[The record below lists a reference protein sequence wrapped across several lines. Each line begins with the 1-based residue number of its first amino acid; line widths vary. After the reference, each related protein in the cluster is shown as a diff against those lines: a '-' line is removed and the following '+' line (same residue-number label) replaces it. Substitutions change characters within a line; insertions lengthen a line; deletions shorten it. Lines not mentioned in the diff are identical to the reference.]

1 MTQPNPFTPV
11 GQGGGTPGAGYLD
24 IRIRQ
29 GNPMIVKV
37 WDNPEYVRT
46 ANNKDGMVYPKDNGE
61 PFPNRAVRAAIV
73 DLNATA
79 PDGTPGI
86 LYPESW
92 IQASSLM
99 KEAKKWIGAVKLVRW
114 KQTGPLDGFGVPDKS
129 APYEITDLMGDQAVV
144 AQAMAWM
151 QAHPE
156 FDALQPPAPYDG
168 KPPTPKAPQQ
178 QQPFYGQQQP
188 GYYGQQPPQQPWQP
202 PVPPQQPPQQW
213 NTAAPPPEYYT
224 QQPQW
229 AQQQQQQGPPQPGYN
244 APQIAQYM
252 QQQDQWA
259 QQGPPQGPYGGPP
272 AQQGPPQ
279 QQWQQQ
285 PPQQAPQGAPGSFF
299 DASQGQQGPQTP
311 QWQGGFNQQTDSPP
325 F

>member
-1 MTQPNPFTPV
+1 MTQPGNPFTPI
-11 GQGGGTPGAGYLD
+11 GSAGTAGAGYLD
-24 IRIRQ
+24 IRVRQ

-79 PDGTPGI
+79 PDGSAGI

-99 KEAKKWIGAVKLVRW
+99 KEVKKWIGQGIKLVVW
-114 KQTGPLDGFGVPDKS
+114 GQTGPRDGFGAPDKS
-129 APYEITDLMGDQAVV
+129 APYVITDMSGDAGVV
-144 AQAMAWM
+144 AQAMAWIA
-151 QAHPE
+151 AHPE
-156 FDALQPPAPYDG
+156 FNDLQPPAPYDG
-168 KPPTPKAPQQ
+168 KPPAPKAPQTQ
-178 QQPFYGQQQP
+178 QDPWTQQYQQYQP
-188 GYYGQQPPQQPWQP
+188 QPWQP
-202 PVPPQQPPQQW
+202 PVPPQQPPAQW

-229 AQQQQQQGPPQPGYN
+229 AQQQPQQAPPQQPGYGW
-244 APQIAQYM
+244 QGQG
-252 QQQDQWA
+252 QQV
-259 QQGPPQGPYGGPP
+259 QQPPQQPYGGPP
-272 AQQGPPQ
+272 IQQGPPQ
-279 QQWQQQ
+279 QQYQQSPQ
-285 PPQQAPQGAPGSFF
+285 QQAPQGAPGSFF
-299 DASQGQQGPQTP
+299 AASQGQSAPQVPQQYQGP
-311 QWQGGFNQQTDSPP
+311 GFNPQTDQPP